1 VPPEPLRKGRDQPG
15 HTICFPVFAEKTHE
29 FQVVLEDEMVI
40 FRNRMS
46 FQPNANVRYPILDAE
61 AYHDAKLVA
70 PRYDVYYLEQEWRSW
85 WVESGMP
92 ELGFPGKAFAAFCKS
107 RYLRNPNP

>member
-1 VPPEPLRKGRDQPG
+1 MIRELVEHDHLPDYR
-15 HTICFPVFAEKTHE
+15 VF
-29 FQVVLEDEMVI
+29 LEDEMVI

-46 FQPNANVRYPILDAE
+46 AQPKAVDVHFPVLDPE

-70 PRYDVYYLEQEWRSW
+70 PGYDVYWLEQEWRSW

-92 ELGFPGKAFAAFCKS
+92 EIVFPGKAFVGFCKS
-107 RYLRNPNP
+107 RYKRNPNP